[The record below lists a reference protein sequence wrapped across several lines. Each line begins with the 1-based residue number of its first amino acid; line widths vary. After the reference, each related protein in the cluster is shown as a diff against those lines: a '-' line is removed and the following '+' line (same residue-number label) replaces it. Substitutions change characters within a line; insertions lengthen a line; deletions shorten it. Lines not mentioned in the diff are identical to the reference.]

1 MNKFLFVLLALIS
14 FQAFAINPQ
23 DGGAGNVCM
32 TALSRGYHVAV
43 DTVYF
48 PSKDKI
54 YEDNNS
60 TRYLSPLIL
69 DYTNSDSNLRSTNL
83 TKTKAGRAVLGILG
97 NIADKFDKDFGHELL
112 NIFMTLSYVYMVD
125 YEYKDVYGIKMDV
138 DGFCNPGS
146 MVSVIVT
153 NWAGFSVIS
162 RKTWDKLNFQTQK
175 ILLLHEVI
183 RIAQLSRSWFMNFN
197 DIEIYRLTMAIYGED
212 FQDLRDDQ
220 GYVSFKDFTKK
231 FRSAPSKGYIEN
243 LRMGIAKALKDRDS
257 RLAYQLTLTLC
268 LYLEKD
274 DPYKY
279 HLTREIIKLKKK
291 KEYIEGLKDIETI
304 NNF

>member
-1 MNKFLFVLLALIS
+1 MNKILFVLLALIS
-14 FQAFAINPQ
+14 FHAFAINPQ
-23 DGGAGNVCM
+23 DGGAGNVCV
-32 TALSRGYHVAV
+32 TNTSRGFYVPV

-48 PSKDKI
+48 SNMDKI
-54 YEDNNS
+54 YEGNNS
-60 TRYLSPLIL
+60 TRYISPLIL
-69 DYTNSDSNLRSTNL
+69 DYKNSSGPNTTNL

-97 NIADKFDKDFGHELL
+97 NIADNFDKDFGHELL

-125 YEYKDVYGIKMDV
+125 YEYKDVYGIKMDI
-138 DGFCNPGS
+138 DGFCNPHS

-153 NWAGFSVIS
+153 NGAGFSVIS
-162 RKTWDKLNFQTQK
+162 RTTWDKLNFQTQK

-212 FQDLRDDQ
+212 FQYLKDDQ
-220 GYVSFKDFTKK
+220 GFVSFKEFTKK
-231 FRSAPSKGYIEN
+231 FRSSPSLNYKEN
-243 LRMGIAKALKDRDS
+243 LRRGIAQALKDRDS
-257 RLAYQLTLTLC
+257 RLAYQLTLSLC

-274 DPYKY
+274 DPYKF
-279 HLTREIIKLKKK
+279 HLTREVIRLKHN
-291 KEYIEGLKDIETI
+291 KEYVEGLKDLKTI